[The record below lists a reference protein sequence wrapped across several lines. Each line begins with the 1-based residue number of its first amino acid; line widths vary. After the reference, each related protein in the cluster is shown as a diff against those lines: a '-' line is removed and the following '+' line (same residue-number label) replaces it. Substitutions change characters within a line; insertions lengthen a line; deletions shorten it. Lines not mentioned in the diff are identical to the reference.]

1 MDVTDYLDN
10 NTVTCIFASDV
21 PESCKNSPCCLGV
34 DEAGRGPVLG
44 SQLYSFIFFVVID
57 FYIHSFIWGHSNI
70 IDKETFLFPFL
81 LIYKRHFC
89 K

>member
-10 NTVTCIFASDV
+10 NTVTCIFASDI

-44 SQLYSFIFFVVID
+44 NLYDLSL
-57 FYIHSFIWGHSNI
+57 IHI
-70 IDKETFLFPFL
+70 
-81 LIYKRHFC
+81 
-89 K
+89 

>member
-10 NTVTCIFASDV
+10 NTVTCIFASDI

-44 SQLYSFIFFVVID
+44 NLYDFKLIFLNKF
-57 FYIHSFIWGHSNI
+57 
-70 IDKETFLFPFL
+70 
-81 LIYKRHFC
+81 
-89 K
+89 